1 MRIPGTIWLLWPI
14 GLLLALLTGCNS
26 PATPPATLAA
36 VATPTQAASP
46 TLPPPTPTAAP
57 TATPVEA
64 NQLVTTETYEGVI
77 FSQKNAADSQVVYEA
92 ETYWTPTEA
101 DILTLE
107 EKLGPYLEQ
116 AAPQDYPGPLKPLS
130 AYKRQYVGFVAEG
143 KSLIFV
149 NFFCET
155 HGVDWQ
161 QELIAVE
168 DGGSCYFELNYEP
181 QSGTF
186 SALYIHGE
194 S

>member
-1 MRIPGTIWLLWPI
+1 MRINRKIWILWPL
-14 GLLLALLTGCNS
+14 GLLLALLAGCNA
-26 PATPPATLAA
+26 PATPPAALSPI
-36 VATPTQAASP
+36 ATPLRAASP
-46 TLPPPTPTAAP
+46 TLPTPTPTTAP
-57 TATPVEA
+57 IEA
-64 NQLVTTETYEGVI
+64 NQLVTTDTFEGVI
-77 FSQKNAADSQVVYEA
+77 FSQNKASDDKMVYGA

-101 DILTLE
+101 DILALE
-107 EKLGPYLEQ
+107 EKLEPYLQQ
-116 AAPQDYPGPLKPLS
+116 AAPQDYPGPLKSLS

-161 QELIAVE
+161 QELIFVS

-186 SALYIHGE
+186 SDLSIHGE
-194 S
+194 A